1 MAISYVG
8 GQVGGRVGAAST
20 TTVTYALTGGSNATP
35 QAGDFVVV
43 TMGVGTAGRNPA
55 QAVTAPATWAN
66 LGQLNPNTQTYD
78 TAMNVSYKFMPAT
91 PDTNFTAPST
101 GNAQDAQRWT
111 IQVFR
116 GVDPTNP
123 WDVAAVAA
131 SAVGTGR
138 PDPGSITPVT
148 AGAWVVICGAGA
160 AATGAAYVAPANFTT
175 NFLTGTTAD
184 TNDAMIGSGYWTGW
198 TSGAVDP
205 AQYTG
210 GTANA
215 VDSWA
220 AYTLALRPASN
231 NKTVALTGAQVAA
244 QAGTVTKSNTGN
256 VTLTGAQATASA
268 GNVTASQ
275 ANPNTPIRISTVLWQ
290 QDTLGTSG
298 TPGAKAI
305 TVPADAQGVIVQVA
319 STMASAA
326 PSLSITSDFAGTFT
340 VINSNDQDGCS
351 IGYAEVTS
359 TGSKNLT
366 LAWTEG
372 LLEGPSVYISFIK
385 NINLVN
391 WVRATL
397 AESTGAASGNIATS
411 ISSGGTDLILVVD
424 EQDGASG
431 TPTAM
436 SGCSTLGTTD
446 GTYGSASRFQS
457 VDNPSGGS
465 TSLTGTATHYATMT
479 AVSIK
484 QSGGDVNVVL
494 SGSQATASAGSVAAS
509 QQVSKALTGAQVA
522 ASAGNVTASQT
533 NPNRPV
539 RISTTIWRQDTL
551 GTSGAPGAKAI
562 TVPADAQGVVVHF
575 HSGQGGT
582 PQTLSISS
590 DFAGAFTV
598 ANSTTQNGCSLG
610 YAAVS
615 STGAKNLTLAWTQ
628 TALEGPE
635 VYISFIKNINTS
647 DWVREVAAVGND
659 TNGTSATN
667 VFDTS
672 VDDLLLVVNDQDGGT
687 APTTISG
694 FTSLATTDGT
704 YSLPSRLQSC
714 DSPGATT
721 TTVTGTTT
729 NFDVLSGISIK
740 PSGGGVNVALTGAQ
754 VTASAGS
761 VTPSQQVSKALSGSQ
776 ATASAGTLTAS
787 QALTR
792 TLTGAQVAASAGTVT
807 PSQALTRALTGAQV
821 AASAGTLTASQ
832 QVTKALTGEQVSA
845 LAGTVTPSQSTGNVD
860 VALTGAQVAASAGS
874 VTASQQ
880 VTKALTGAQVAAS
893 AGSVGKQISLA
904 LTGAQVAA
912 QAGTVGKQ
920 ISLALTGAQVAA
932 SAGTVAASQQVSKA
946 LTGAQV
952 AAQAGTVGVTQSS
965 NDVTVALT
973 GAQVAASAGTVTP
986 SQALARALTGAEITA
1001 QAGTLTTSQAVS
1013 AALTGAQVSAS
1024 HGTLTASQ
1032 QVTKALTGAQV
1043 AAQAGTVGKQITL
1056 ALTGAQVNSGA
1067 GTITTSQTSFVAL
1080 TGAQVNA
1087 EAGTLAASQQK
1098 SVALTGAQVAAQAG
1112 TVGKQFEL
1120 FRALTGAEVTA
1131 QAGAV
1136 TSSQNITIALTG
1148 AQATAEAG
1156 ALTTAQ
1162 ALTRALTGAQVSVQ
1176 AGSLTA
1182 QREFFATLF
1191 GSQIT
1196 AQAGSLTTS
1205 QALTRALVGSQAQAR
1220 AGIVDAGVSL
1230 SLFVNIP
1237 LQGARVV
1244 ALAGQFANTTG
1255 QCGYNRG
1262 RVVNE

>member
-8 GQVGGRVGAAST
+8 GQVGGRAGAAST

-43 TMGVGTAGRNPA
+43 TMGVGAAARNPA
-55 QAVTAPATWAN
+55 QAVSAPGTWAN

-91 PDTNFTAPST
+91 PDTTLTAPST
-101 GNAQDAQRWT
+101 GNAQDAQNWT

-160 AATGAAYVAPANFTT
+160 AATGVAYVAPANFTT
-175 NFLTGTTAD
+175 NFLTRTQAD

-198 TSGAVDP
+198 TSGAVNP
-205 AQYTG
+205 AAYTG

-220 AYTLALRPASN
+220 AYTLALRPASSN
-231 NKTVALTGAQVAA
+231 VTLPLTGAQVAA

-268 GNVTASQ
+268 GSVTASQ

-305 TVPADAQGVIVQVA
+305 TVPADAQGVVVQVA
-319 STMASAA
+319 STMAANP

-372 LLEGPSVYISFIK
+372 LIEGPSVYISFIK
-385 NINLVN
+385 NINLQN
-391 WVRATL
+391 WVRGTL
-397 AESTGAASGNIATS
+397 AESTGITSATISTS

-424 EQDGASG
+424 EQDGSHGIPA
-431 TPTAM
+431 AM
-436 SGCSTLGTTD
+436 SGCSTLATTD

-457 VDNPSGGS
+457 VDNPSGSS
-465 TSLTGTATHYATMT
+465 TSLTGTGDWYATMT

-494 SGSQATASAGSVAAS
+494 TGEQATASAGTVAAS
-509 QQVSKALTGAQVA
+509 QQVSKALTG
-522 ASAGNVTASQT
+522 
-533 NPNRPV
+533 
-539 RISTTIWRQDTL
+539 
-551 GTSGAPGAKAI
+551 
-562 TVPADAQGVVVHF
+562 
-575 HSGQGGT
+575 
-582 PQTLSISS
+582 
-590 DFAGAFTV
+590 
-598 ANSTTQNGCSLG
+598 
-610 YAAVS
+610 
-615 STGAKNLTLAWTQ
+615 
-628 TALEGPE
+628 E
-635 VYISFIKNINTS
+635 
-647 DWVREVAAVGND
+647 
-659 TNGTSATN
+659 
-667 VFDTS
+667 
-672 VDDLLLVVNDQDGGT
+672 
-687 APTTISG
+687 
-694 FTSLATTDGT
+694 
-704 YSLPSRLQSC
+704 
-714 DSPGATT
+714 
-721 TTVTGTTT
+721 
-729 NFDVLSGISIK
+729 
-740 PSGGGVNVALTGAQ
+740 
-754 VTASAGS
+754 
-761 VTPSQQVSKALSGSQ
+761 Q
-776 ATASAGTLTAS
+776 ATASAGTLGKQVSVA
-787 QALTR
+787 
-792 TLTGAQVAASAGTVT
+792 LTGAQVAASAGTVT

-860 VALTGAQVAASAGS
+860 VTLTGAQVAAQAGTVTPNQQVSKALTGAQVVASAGS
-874 VTASQQ
+874 VTTSQALSRALTGVQLAAQAGTLTASQQ
-880 VTKALTGAQVAAS
+880 ISKALTGAQVAAS
-893 AGSVGKQISLA
+893 AGTLTASQALARA
-904 LTGAQVAA
+904 LTGAQV
-912 QAGTVGKQ
+912 T
-920 ISLALTGAQVAA
+920 
-932 SAGTVAASQQVSKA
+932 
-946 LTGAQV
+946 
-952 AAQAGTVGVTQSS
+952 AQAGTVGVTQSS

-986 SQALARALTGAEITA
+986 SQAVTKALTGAQVA
-1001 QAGTLTTSQAVS
+1001 ASAGSVTTSQAVS
-1013 AALTGAQVSAS
+1013 AALTGAQVAANAGS
-1024 HGTLTASQ
+1024 LTASQ
-1032 QVTKALTGAQV
+1032 QVTKALTGVQV
-1043 AAQAGTVGKQITL
+1043 AAQAGTVGKQIT
-1056 ALTGAQVNSGA
+1056 
-1067 GTITTSQTSFVAL
+1067 VAL
-1080 TGAQVNA
+1080 TGAQVAASAGAVTTSQTSFQALTGAQVTA
-1087 EAGTLAASQQK
+1087 EAGTLTASQQK

-1131 QAGAV
+1131 QAGAL

-1156 ALTTAQ
+1156 ALTSAQ
-1162 ALTRALTGAQVSVQ
+1162 VLTRALTGAQVSVQ

-1182 QREFFATLF
+1182 KREFFATLF

-1237 LQGARVV
+1237 LKGARVV